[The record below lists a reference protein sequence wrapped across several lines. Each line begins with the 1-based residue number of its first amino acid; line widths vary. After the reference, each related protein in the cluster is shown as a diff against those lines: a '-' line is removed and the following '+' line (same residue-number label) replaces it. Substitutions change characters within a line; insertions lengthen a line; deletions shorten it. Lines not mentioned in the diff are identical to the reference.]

1 MKTIL
6 IGKAKKDFYKWY
18 KENIHISKLDTF
30 FNQEKAKD
38 LFQIHFISQSETF
51 KNAIV
56 IEWLDS
62 VGIYVEITRLDTDN
76 PALCWFYSVQGSEI
90 NKEPLNTRNQATIK
104 AIEEAVKIYNG

>member
-38 LFQIHFISQSETF
+38 LFQIHFISQSETC

-56 IEWLDS
+56 IDWLDS
-62 VGIYVEITRLDTDN
+62 VGIYVEVTRLKIDET
-76 PALCWFYSVQGSEI
+76 
-90 NKEPLNTRNQATIK
+90 PLKTRNQATIK
-104 AIEEAVKIYNG
+104 AIEEAIKIYNS